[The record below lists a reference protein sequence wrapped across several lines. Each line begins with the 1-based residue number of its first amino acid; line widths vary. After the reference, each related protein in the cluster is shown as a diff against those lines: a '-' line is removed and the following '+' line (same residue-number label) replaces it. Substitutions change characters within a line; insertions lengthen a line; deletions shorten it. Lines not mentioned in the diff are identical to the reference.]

1 MTVPDRRRF
10 LQQSTAAA
18 LLATPVGQLLAAPIA
33 GRRIRVG
40 QIGVAHAHATKLS
53 VYRRSPDYEVVGI
66 AEDDL
71 TLRQQ
76 AMAQPAFR
84 DLTWLTREQLLATDP
99 LDVVLVE
106 TAVSDLL
113 VTAEQ
118 CIAAGK
124 HIHLDKP
131 AGESLPHFRRLMSQ
145 ATQRGLMVQM
155 GYMYRYNP
163 GVVLLRDLLA
173 RGWLG
178 EIFEVHAVM
187 SKVIGAAD
195 RAELARYPGGT
206 MFELGGHL
214 MDLVVQVLGKPA
226 QVTAYPR
233 HSSTTIQDSL
243 MDNMLAVLE
252 YERALATVKSSALE
266 VEGFE
271 RRHLVVCGTA
281 GTLQIEPLDEPKI
294 RLALDQP
301 RGEYA
306 AGYQEVR
313 LPKYERYVADAADMA
328 RVLRGEK
335 EFAFSPEH
343 DLAVQESLLLAS
355 GLPIDR

>member
-1 MTVPDRRRF
+1 
-10 LQQSTAAA
+10 
-18 LLATPVGQLLAAPIA
+18 
-33 GRRIRVG
+33 
-40 QIGVAHAHATKLS
+40 
-53 VYRRSPDYEVVGI
+53 
-66 AEDDL
+66 
-71 TLRQQ
+71 
-76 AMAQPAFR
+76 
-84 DLTWLTREQLLATDP
+84 
-99 LDVVLVE
+99 
-106 TAVSDLL
+106 
-113 VTAEQ
+113 
-118 CIAAGK
+118 
-124 HIHLDKP
+124 
-131 AGESLPHFRRLMSQ
+131 
-145 ATQRGLMVQM
+145 M
-155 GYMYRYNP
+155 GYMFRYNP
-163 GVVLLRDLLA
+163 AVVLLREFVR

-187 SKVIGAAD
+187 SKVVDEAS
-195 RAELARYPGGT
+195 RRQLAQFRGGM
-206 MFELGGHL
+206 MFELGCHV
-214 MDLVVQVLGKPA
+214 MDLVIGILGPTRE
-226 QVTAYPR
+226 VTAFSQ
-233 HSSTTIQDSL
+233 HSARIDDGL
-243 MDNMLAVLE
+243 ADNMLAVLE

-328 RVLRGEK
+328 LVLRGEK